1 MYACGHTFIHTA
13 KCVRACVYIMCVST
27 CVYMCRGMAFEV
39 KLAKIWLCKCLSLSA
54 HSSPPPLP
62 LAWGWEQTAS
72 HPVPIPSDLRKHTL
86 CFLSY
91 LSTHGFLMPESLLD
105 IWIILFF
112 SASPENP
119 LFDNFFHVFQY
130 YQSDFLKT

>member
-1 MYACGHTFIHTA
+1 
-13 KCVRACVYIMCVST
+13 
-27 CVYMCRGMAFEV
+27 
-39 KLAKIWLCKCLSLSA
+39 
-54 HSSPPPLP
+54 
-62 LAWGWEQTAS
+62 
-72 HPVPIPSDLRKHTL
+72 
-86 CFLSY
+86 
-91 LSTHGFLMPESLLD
+91 MPESLLD